1 MKVIFDLDPAVYM
14 SAFSAQRKEYTIVY
28 EDSDG
33 FLHERTF
40 QDGNEKNAWKRS
52 ISSEEYE
59 GPAIEIL
66 DETPHLIVE
75 EESHARQNAK
85 TVIESAL
92 KEIERRFKQPVTE
105 VLYFLT
111 GTGNFREEMAT
122 IAKYKGNR
130 DNMEKPVHYQAV
142 RDYYIDDWGAYI
154 IDGMEADD
162 EVSIRMWEEWRRGN
176 EEVVL
181 ATIDKDLDQ
190 IPGWHYDYKKH
201 VFYDVD
207 PLDGELFFYAQCI
220 AGDATD
226 NIKGCYRV
234 GIAKAKKL
242 VDEWWD
248 EAQKLCYDPQNQWR
262 AYLWARVVDTY
273 EANMKQYPDKYP
285 EGMTPEGAAMENA
298 HLVYM
303 LQNRGEVWE
312 PPTST

>member
-28 EDSDG
+28 EDEYG
-33 FLHERTF
+33 MHEKVF

-52 ISSEEYE
+52 ISSEEYD

-66 DETPHLIVE
+66 DETPHLVVE
-75 EESHARQNAK
+75 DESHARQSAK

-92 KEIERRFKQPVTE
+92 KEIERRFKTQVTE

-111 GTGNFREEMAT
+111 GKGNFREKVAT

-142 RDYYIDDWGAYI
+142 RDYYVDDWGAYI
-154 IDGMEADD
+154 VEGMEADD
-162 EVSIRMWEEWRRGN
+162 EVSIRMWEHFRDGD

-201 VFYDVD
+201 VFYDID
-207 PLDGELFFYAQCI
+207 PLEGELFFYAQCVS
-220 AGDATD
+220 GDATD
-226 NIKGCYRV
+226 NIKGCYRI
-234 GIAKAKKL
+234 GAKKAADM
-242 VDEWWD
+242 VNEWFG
-248 EAQKLCYDPQNQWR
+248 EAQMLCLDPQNQWR
-262 AYLWARVVDTY
+262 RYIWDRIVDTY
-273 EANMKQYPDKYP
+273 EVNMKQYPEKHEHGLCP
-285 EGMTPEGAAMENA
+285 AAAAHENA
-298 HLVYM
+298 ILVYM
-303 LQNRGEVWE
+303 LQERDEAWE
-312 PPTST
+312 PPKSC